1 MGKMIPLAKQSKA
14 SKRKYHLARRGSW
27 NGLSPVTRVAKS
39 RKVYDRNR
47 QKQALRECGDESR
60 EGSSMI
66 EINGAYASAIVYTD
80 EIEASA
86 AGQIQALC
94 DQPFAAGSKIRIMP
108 DVHTGK
114 GCTIGTTMAVGE
126 YVVPNL
132 VGVDIGC
139 GMDVVRLKEKRVNL
153 PALDAFISKNVPHGR
168 DVREKPHRNS
178 GRIDV
183 TELECFGSID
193 ARRAAESV
201 GTLGG
206 GNHFIEV
213 DRDEEGNLYLVIHTG
228 SRNLGLQVAEY
239 YQKAYESVGGR
250 AQTEIPFELAY
261 LTGEDRDRYLH
272 DMAIMQRYAAL
283 NRQTIRDCILDGL
296 KLHEADFF
304 TTVHNYIDL
313 EHGILRKGSVS
324 ARAGERLL
332 IPLNMRDGA
341 LICVGRGND
350 EWNQSAPHGAG
361 RLFSRSQA
369 ESSFTLSAFKKSME
383 GIYTSTV
390 NQDTLDE
397 WAYKDP
403 QTIISAIGDTVH
415 IEKQIRPIYN
425 FKSSDR
431 FTSKKKK

>member
-1 MGKMIPLAKQSKA
+1 
-14 SKRKYHLARRGSW
+14 
-27 NGLSPVTRVAKS
+27 
-39 RKVYDRNR
+39 
-47 QKQALRECGDESR
+47 
-60 EGSSMI
+60 MI
-66 EINGAYASAIVYTD
+66 EINGVYANAIVYTD

-86 AGQIQALC
+86 VGQIQALC

-114 GCTIGTTMAVGE
+114 GCTIGTTMTVGE

-153 PALDAFISKNVPHGR
+153 PALDAFISKNIPHGR

-183 TELECFGSID
+183 SELECFGKIDTRRGLESI
-193 ARRAAESV
+193 

-213 DRDEEGNLYLVIHTG
+213 DRDEEDNLYLVIHTG

-239 YQKAYESVGGR
+239 YQKLAYESVGGR
-250 AQTEIPFELAY
+250 GQTEIPFELAY
-261 LTGEDRDRYLH
+261 LTGADRDRYLH

-296 KLHEADFF
+296 KLHEAEFF

-341 LICVGRGND
+341 LICVGLGND
-350 EWNQSAPHGAG
+350 DWNQSAPHGAG

-390 NQDTLDE
+390 SQDTLDE
-397 WAYKDP
+397 CPMAYKDP
-403 QTIISAIGDTVH
+403 RTIIAAIGDTVR
-415 IEKQIRPIYN
+415 IEKQLRPIYN

>member
-1 MGKMIPLAKQSKA
+1 MM
-14 SKRKYHLARRGSW
+14 
-27 NGLSPVTRVAKS
+27 
-39 RKVYDRNR
+39 
-47 QKQALRECGDESR
+47 
-60 EGSSMI
+60 
-66 EINGAYASAIVYTD
+66 EINGAYANAIVYAD

-86 AGQIQALC
+86 VGQIQALC

-114 GCTIGTTMAVGE
+114 GCTIGTTMTVGE

-139 GMDVVRLKEKRVNL
+139 GMDVVLLKEKRVNL
-153 PALDAFISKNVPHGR
+153 PALDAFISKNIPHGR
-168 DVREKPHRNS
+168 DVREKAHRNS
-178 GRIDV
+178 GQIDIS
-183 TELECFGSID
+183 ELECFQYID
-193 ARRAAESV
+193 TRRAAESI

-213 DRDEEGNLYLVIHTG
+213 DRDEEDNLYLVIHTG

-239 YQKAYESVGGR
+239 YQKLAYESVGGR
-250 AQTEIPFELAY
+250 GQTEIPFELAY

-272 DMAIMQRYAAL
+272 DMAVMQRYAAL

-296 KLHEADFF
+296 KLHEAEFF

-324 ARAGERLL
+324 ARTGERLL

-341 LICVGRGND
+341 LICVGLGND
-350 EWNQSAPHGAG
+350 DWNQSAPHGAG

-390 NQDTLDE
+390 SQDTLDE
-397 WAYKDP
+397 CPMAYKDP
-403 QTIISAIGDTVH
+403 RTIIAAIGDTVR

>member
-1 MGKMIPLAKQSKA
+1 MM
-14 SKRKYHLARRGSW
+14 
-27 NGLSPVTRVAKS
+27 
-39 RKVYDRNR
+39 
-47 QKQALRECGDESR
+47 
-60 EGSSMI
+60 
-66 EINGAYASAIVYTD
+66 EITGTYANAIIYTD

-86 AGQIQALC
+86 IGQIQALC
-94 DQPFAAGSKIRIMP
+94 DQPFAAGAKIRIMP

-114 GCTIGTTMAVGE
+114 GCTIGTTMTVGD

-139 GMDVVRLKEKRVNL
+139 GMDVVLLKEKRLNL
-153 PALDAFISKNVPHGR
+153 PTLDSFISKNIPHGR

-178 GRIDV
+178 GKIDLS
-183 TELECFGSID
+183 ELDCFGKID
-193 ARRAAESV
+193 TRRALESI

-213 DRDEEGNLYLVIHTG
+213 DRDEEENLYLVIHTG

-239 YQKAYESVGGR
+239 YQKLAYENVGGR
-250 AQTEIPFELAY
+250 SQTEIPFELAY
-261 LTGEDRDRYLH
+261 LTGEDRDMYRH

-283 NRQTIRDCILDGL
+283 NRQTIKDCILDGL

-324 ARAGERLL
+324 AREGERLL

-341 LICVGRGND
+341 LICIGRGND
-350 EWNQSAPHGAG
+350 DWNQSAPHGAG
-361 RLFSRSQA
+361 RLFSRTQA

-390 NQDTLDE
+390 SQDTLDE
-397 WAYKDP
+397 CPMAYKDP
-403 QTIISAIGDTVH
+403 QTIISAIVDTVR

-431 FTSKKKK
+431 FTSRKKK

>member
-1 MGKMIPLAKQSKA
+1 
-14 SKRKYHLARRGSW
+14 
-27 NGLSPVTRVAKS
+27 
-39 RKVYDRNR
+39 
-47 QKQALRECGDESR
+47 
-60 EGSSMI
+60 MI
-66 EINGAYASAIVYTD
+66 EINGVYANAIVYAD

-114 GCTIGTTMAVGE
+114 GCTIGTTMTVGE

-139 GMDVVRLKEKRVNL
+139 GMDVVLLKEKRVNL
-153 PALDAFISKNVPHGR
+153 PALDAFISKNIPHGR
-168 DVREKPHRNS
+168 DVREKAHRNS
-178 GRIDV
+178 GQIDIS
-183 TELECFGSID
+183 ELECFQYID
-193 ARRAAESV
+193 TRRAAESI

-213 DRDEEGNLYLVIHTG
+213 DRDEEDNLYLVIHTG

-239 YQKAYESVGGR
+239 YQKLAYESVGGR
-250 AQTEIPFELAY
+250 GQTEIPFELAY

-272 DMAIMQRYAAL
+272 DMAVMQRYAAL

-296 KLHEADFF
+296 KLHEAEFF

-324 ARAGERLL
+324 ARTGERLL

-341 LICVGRGND
+341 LICVGLGND
-350 EWNQSAPHGAG
+350 DWNQSAPHGAG

-390 NQDTLDE
+390 SQDTLDE
-397 WAYKDP
+397 CPMAYKDP
-403 QTIISAIGDTVH
+403 RTIIAAIGDTVR

-431 FTSKKKK
+431 FTSKKK

>member
-1 MGKMIPLAKQSKA
+1 
-14 SKRKYHLARRGSW
+14 
-27 NGLSPVTRVAKS
+27 
-39 RKVYDRNR
+39 
-47 QKQALRECGDESR
+47 
-60 EGSSMI
+60 MI
-66 EINGAYASAIVYTD
+66 EINGVYANAIIYTD

-86 AGQIQALC
+86 AGQIRALC

-114 GCTIGTTMAVGE
+114 GCTIGTTMTVGE

-139 GMDVVRLKEKRVNL
+139 GMDVVLLKEKRVNL
-153 PALDAFISKNVPHGR
+153 PALDAFISKNIPHGR
-168 DVREKPHRNS
+168 DVREKAHRNS
-178 GRIDV
+178 GQINIS
-183 TELECFGSID
+183 ELECFPYID
-193 ARRAAESV
+193 TRRAAESI

-206 GNHFIEV
+206 GNHFIEL

-239 YQKAYESVGGR
+239 YQKLAYENVGGR
-250 AQTEIPFELAY
+250 SQTEIPFELAY

-350 EWNQSAPHGAG
+350 AWNQSAAARRKAASPSPP
-361 RLFSRSQA
+361 SRKAWRASIPPPSA
-369 ESSFTLSAFKKSME
+369 RTPSTSAPWPTRIRRPSS
-383 GIYTSTV
+383 
-390 NQDTLDE
+390 
-397 WAYKDP
+397 P
-403 QTIISAIGDTVH
+403 PSAIPSAL
-415 IEKQIRPIYN
+415 KN
-425 FKSSDR
+425 R
-431 FTSKKKK
+431 FARSTTLNPATGLRAKRKNNVRRFQNEENHSFGFGGTAA

>member
-1 MGKMIPLAKQSKA
+1 
-14 SKRKYHLARRGSW
+14 
-27 NGLSPVTRVAKS
+27 
-39 RKVYDRNR
+39 
-47 QKQALRECGDESR
+47 
-60 EGSSMI
+60 MI
-66 EINGAYASAIVYTD
+66 EINGVYANAIVYTV

-114 GCTIGTTMAVGE
+114 GCTIGTTMTVGE

-139 GMDVVRLKEKRVNL
+139 GMDVVLLKEKRVNL
-153 PALDAFISKNVPHGR
+153 PALDAFISKNIPHGR

-178 GRIDV
+178 GQIDV
-183 TELECFGSID
+183 SELECFGKID
-193 ARRAAESV
+193 ARRGLESI

-213 DRDEEGNLYLVIHTG
+213 DRDEEDNLYLVIHTG

-239 YQKAYESVGGR
+239 YQKLAYESVGGR
-250 AQTEIPFELAY
+250 GQTEIPFELAY
-261 LTGEDRDRYLH
+261 LTGRDRDRYLH

-296 KLHEADFF
+296 KLHEAEFF

-341 LICVGRGND
+341 LICVGLGND
-350 EWNQSAPHGAG
+350 DWNQSAPHGAG

-390 NQDTLDE
+390 SKDTLDE
-397 WAYKDP
+397 CPMAYKDP
-403 QTIISAIGDTVH
+403 RTIIAAIGDTVR
-415 IEKQIRPIYN
+415 IEKQTRPIYN

>member
-1 MGKMIPLAKQSKA
+1 
-14 SKRKYHLARRGSW
+14 
-27 NGLSPVTRVAKS
+27 
-39 RKVYDRNR
+39 
-47 QKQALRECGDESR
+47 
-60 EGSSMI
+60 MI
-66 EINGAYASAIVYTD
+66 EINGVYANAIVYTD

-114 GCTIGTTMAVGE
+114 GCTIGTTMTVGE

-139 GMDVVRLKEKRVNL
+139 GMDVVLLKEKRVNL
-153 PALDAFISKNVPHGR
+153 PALDAFISKNIPHGR
-168 DVREKPHRNS
+168 DVREKAHRNS
-178 GRIDV
+178 GQIDIS
-183 TELECFGSID
+183 ELECFQYID
-193 ARRAAESV
+193 TRRAAESI

-213 DRDEEGNLYLVIHTG
+213 DRDEEDNLYLVIHTG

-239 YQKAYESVGGR
+239 YQKLAYESVGGR
-250 AQTEIPFELAY
+250 GQTEIPFELAY
-261 LTGEDRDRYLH
+261 LTGADRDRYLH

-283 NRQTIRDCILDGL
+283 NRRTIRDCILDGL
-296 KLHEADFF
+296 KLHEAEFF

-324 ARAGERLL
+324 ARDGERLL

-341 LICVGRGND
+341 LICVGLGND
-350 EWNQSAPHGAG
+350 DWNQSAPHGAG

-390 NQDTLDE
+390 SKDTLDE
-397 WAYKDP
+397 CPMAYKDP
-403 QTIISAIGDTVH
+403 RTIIAAIGDTVR

-431 FTSKKKK
+431 FTSKKK

>member
-1 MGKMIPLAKQSKA
+1 
-14 SKRKYHLARRGSW
+14 
-27 NGLSPVTRVAKS
+27 
-39 RKVYDRNR
+39 
-47 QKQALRECGDESR
+47 
-60 EGSSMI
+60 MI
-66 EINGAYASAIVYTD
+66 EINGVYANAIVYTD

-94 DQPFAAGSKIRIMP
+94 DQPFAAGAKIRIMP

-114 GCTIGTTMAVGE
+114 GCTIGTTMTVGE

-139 GMDVVRLKEKRVNL
+139 GMDVVRLKEKRINL
-153 PALDAFISKNVPHGR
+153 PALDAFISKNIPHGR
-168 DVREKPHRNS
+168 DVREKAHRNS
-178 GRIDV
+178 GQIDIS
-183 TELECFGSID
+183 ELECFQYID
-193 ARRAAESV
+193 TRRAAESI

-213 DRDEEGNLYLVIHTG
+213 DRDEEDNLYLVIHTG

-239 YQKAYESVGGR
+239 YQKLAYESVGGR
-250 AQTEIPFELAY
+250 GQTEIPFELAY
-261 LTGEDRDRYLH
+261 LTGADRDSYLH

-283 NRQTIRDCILDGL
+283 NRRTIRDCILDGL
-296 KLHEADFF
+296 KLHEAEFF

-341 LICVGRGND
+341 MICVGLGND
-350 EWNQSAPHGAG
+350 DWNQSAPHGAG

-390 NQDTLDE
+390 SKDTLDE
-397 WAYKDP
+397 CPMAYKDP
-403 QTIISAIGDTVH
+403 RTIIAAIGDTVR

-431 FTSKKKK
+431 FTSKKK

>member
-1 MGKMIPLAKQSKA
+1 
-14 SKRKYHLARRGSW
+14 
-27 NGLSPVTRVAKS
+27 
-39 RKVYDRNR
+39 
-47 QKQALRECGDESR
+47 
-60 EGSSMI
+60 MI
-66 EINGAYASAIVYTD
+66 EINGVYANAIIYTD

-114 GCTIGTTMAVGE
+114 GCTIGTTMTVGD

-139 GMDVVRLKEKRVNL
+139 GMDVVRLKEKRINL

-178 GRIDV
+178 GRIDLS
-183 TELECFGSID
+183 ELECFGKID
-193 ARRAAESV
+193 ARRGLESV

-239 YQKAYESVGGR
+239 YQKLAYESVGGR
-250 AQTEIPFELAY
+250 GQTEIPFELAY
-261 LTGEDRDRYLH
+261 LTGEDRDKYLH
-272 DMAIMQRYAAL
+272 DMEIMQRYAAL

-296 KLHEADFF
+296 KLHEAEFF

-313 EHGILRKGSVS
+313 AHGILRKGSVS

-341 LICVGRGND
+341 LICVGLGND
-350 EWNQSAPHGAG
+350 DWNQSAPHGAG

-390 NQDTLDE
+390 SQDTLDE
-397 WAYKDP
+397 CPMAYKDP
-403 QTIISAIGDTVH
+403 RTIIAAIGDTVR

>member
-1 MGKMIPLAKQSKA
+1 
-14 SKRKYHLARRGSW
+14 
-27 NGLSPVTRVAKS
+27 
-39 RKVYDRNR
+39 
-47 QKQALRECGDESR
+47 
-60 EGSSMI
+60 MI
-66 EINGAYASAIVYTD
+66 EINGVYANAIIYTD

-86 AGQIQALC
+86 AGQIRALC

-114 GCTIGTTMAVGE
+114 GCTIGTTMTVGE

-139 GMDVVRLKEKRVNL
+139 GMDVVRLKEKRINL

-178 GRIDV
+178 GRIDLS
-183 TELECFGSID
+183 ELECFGKID
-193 ARRAAESV
+193 ARRGLESV

-213 DRDEEGNLYLVIHTG
+213 DRDEEDNLYLVIHTG

-239 YQKAYESVGGR
+239 YQKLAYERVGGR
-250 AQTEIPFELAY
+250 SQTEIPFELAY
-261 LTGEDRDRYLH
+261 LTGEDRDKYLH
-272 DMAIMQRYAAL
+272 DMEIMQRYAAL

-341 LICVGRGND
+341 LICVGLGND
-350 EWNQSAPHGAG
+350 DWNQSAPHGAG
-361 RLFSRSQA
+361 RLFSRTQA

-390 NQDTLDE
+390 SQDTLDE
-397 WAYKDP
+397 CPMAYKDP
-403 QTIISAIGDTVH
+403 RTIIAAIGDTVR

>member
-1 MGKMIPLAKQSKA
+1 
-14 SKRKYHLARRGSW
+14 
-27 NGLSPVTRVAKS
+27 
-39 RKVYDRNR
+39 
-47 QKQALRECGDESR
+47 
-60 EGSSMI
+60 MI
-66 EINGAYASAIVYTD
+66 EINGVYANAIIYTD

-114 GCTIGTTMAVGE
+114 GCTIGTTMTVGE

-153 PALDAFISKNVPHGR
+153 PALDAFISKNIPHGR
-168 DVREKPHRNS
+168 DVWEKPHRNS

-183 TELECFGSID
+183 SELECFGKID
-193 ARRAAESV
+193 TRRAAESI

-213 DRDEEGNLYLVIHTG
+213 DRDEEDNLYLVIHTG

-239 YQKAYESVGGR
+239 YQKLAYESVGGR
-250 AQTEIPFELAY
+250 AQMEIPFELAY
-261 LTGEDRDRYLH
+261 LTGEARDNYLH
-272 DMAIMQRYAAL
+272 DMEIMQRYAAL

-296 KLHEADFF
+296 KLHEAEFF

-341 LICVGRGND
+341 LICVGLGND
-350 EWNQSAPHGAG
+350 DWNQSAPHGAG

-390 NQDTLDE
+390 SQDTLDE
-397 WAYKDP
+397 CPMAYKDP
-403 QTIISAIGDTVH
+403 RTIIAAIGDTVR

-431 FTSKKKK
+431 FTSKKRK